1 MKRQFDLVAHLL
13 LIAAVAVGMLAI
25 LRGRF
30 AGGDQFLVIIAI
42 VFFYLAWGLVYH
54 YAKRDLTKKLYFE
67 YLLIAAITSVA
78 GILVFML

>member
-30 AGGDQFLVIIAI
+30 AGGDQFLVIIEARKKNTIAI
-42 VFFYLAWGLVYH
+42 
-54 YAKRDLTKKLYFE
+54 
-67 YLLIAAITSVA
+67 ITTRS
-78 GILVFML
+78 GI